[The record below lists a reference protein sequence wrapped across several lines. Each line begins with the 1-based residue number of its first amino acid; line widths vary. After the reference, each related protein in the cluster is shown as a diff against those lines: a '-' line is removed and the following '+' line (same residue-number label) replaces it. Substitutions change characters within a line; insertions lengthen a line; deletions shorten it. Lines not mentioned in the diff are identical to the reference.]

1 MFGESHSESPRLPSP
16 WLSRS
21 ATGTSPSPLT
31 LPSPGGSTSSN
42 PSTPTDTTAAV
53 TAGAVRARRRT
64 SLEALELLEGLA
76 EEFDAFVALG
86 NGNGKHPTATG
97 LEGRPFLVPEL
108 EQVAVREASAA
119 GLQPEID
126 HQGNIEYKLKIAMPT
141 SIHRLEKLR
150 TQLKWR
156 LVEGGGTAVYELG
169 LLDNGTLVGLNQE
182 EMEQSLKTLAQML
195 AGLGGGRI
203 QISRV
208 IQIGLESESPHMPPP
223 IRPLART
230 ADPACPSPTSTIFP
244 SFDVLADNDDISF
257 VASGTPPVV
266 DSVTGETSI
275 FPPPRIRGPTP
286 FPANRSEE
294 QQAAFRRD
302 KRDARRARRREA
314 ELAVAASSRAGSRS
328 SFSSSLSSSLESSRA
343 STPASSDTPST
354 PPIMIPPRS
363 FQTSYPVAIEPRTK
377 PPKPPKPPR
386 PTTARLR
393 KEVESA
399 AGMAAAE
406 NSTTTV
412 ARAASIATSAPQ
424 QPVPVATFKPILPQD
439 CDEVRYVVEAIVH
452 KAGYASALSVG
463 RRRRKSSSGSRRSDD
478 PGGEASCGLQFDQ
491 LQVGSLG
498 STISG
503 TDHDGSGGTGSGAQE
518 AGYEDED
525 DADSDADGSLFEGDE
540 GWNYL
545 EFDLSAAA
553 AAATAAHAASLTRSS
568 VAS

>member
-1 MFGESHSESPRLPSP
+1 MASVRLWP

-21 ATGTSPSPLT
+21 ATNGNSPSPLT
-31 LPSPGGSTSSN
+31 LPSPSSSSSN
-42 PSTPTDTTAAV
+42 PSTPTDV
-53 TAGAVRARRRT
+53 TANTRGIRARRRS

-76 EEFDAFVALG
+76 EGFDAFALG
-86 NGNGKHPTATG
+86 QDKQSGGA
-97 LEGRPFLVPEL
+97 FIAPEL
-108 EQVAVREASAA
+108 EQVAVTEASAA
-119 GLQPEID
+119 GLQPEVD

-208 IQIGLESESPHMPPP
+208 IQIGLGCDPSSSSSSPPP
-223 IRPLART
+223 RAL
-230 ADPACPSPTSTIFP
+230 DGSGPSSPCSIFP
-244 SFDVLADNDDISF
+244 SFDVLADSDDISF

-266 DSVTGETSI
+266 DPVTGETSI
-275 FPPPRIRGPTP
+275 FPPPRIRGPIP
-286 FPANRSEE
+286 FPADRSEE

-302 KRDARRARRREA
+302 KRDARRARKRDA
-314 ELAVAASSRAGSRS
+314 ELSAAAGAGSRS
-328 SFSSSLSSSLESSRA
+328 SVSSSSLSSSLESSRA
-343 STPASSDTPST
+343 STPASSDPPPT
-354 PPIMIPPRS
+354 PPITIPPRS
-363 FQTSYPVAIEPRTK
+363 FHASYPSAIEPRTK

-393 KEVESA
+393 KLETTGHDEK
-399 AGMAAAE
+399 E
-406 NSTTTV
+406 DSTTTTLAAARPATLIV
-412 ARAASIATSAPQ
+412 ANTTAAAAPQ
-424 QPVPVATFKPILPQD
+424 AAAFKPILPQD

-452 KAGYASALSVG
+452 KAGYASAV
-463 RRRRKSSSGSRRSDD
+463 RRRRKSSSGGSAA
-478 PGGEASCGLQFDQ
+478 GAAGAAVAGLSFED
-491 LQVGSLG
+491 VGSLG
-498 STISG
+498 STATSA
-503 TDHDGSGGTGSGAQE
+503 DQDGSAATASPRGQLIDGSDGGE
-518 AGYEDED
+518 EDG
-525 DADSDADGSLFEGDE
+525 DSDAESLFEGDE

-553 AAATAAHAASLTRSS
+553 AAATAAHAASHAR
-568 VAS
+568 ASALCA